1 MKMFKNLTILGLIS
15 FTLIGCPLPDQ
26 DFSEIDY
33 TIFNQ
38 TDKNLKVL
46 GFIKDAPEYPLD
58 PINIE
63 PQSFYKVTRI
73 TGLDSDITKSF
84 YSARGVDSVRVI
96 FNNEKV
102 KVYTRESVR
111 NTPDAS
117 ILDGDSDHNHFITEE
132 DYNSAID
139 CNGDCE

>member
-1 MKMFKNLTILGLIS
+1 MRKVIYVFVVI
-15 FTLIGCPLPDQ
+15 TLLMQACVDQ
-26 DFSEIDY
+26 GSDDIDY
-33 TIFNQ
+33 RIFNQ
-38 TDKNLKVL
+38 TNKNVKVL
-46 GFIKDAPEYPLD
+46 GFNKQLAPNTNGIADA
-58 PINIE
+58 INIA
-63 PQSFYKVTRI
+63 PNSIFKVTRI
-73 TGLDSDITKSF
+73 TGFDDNTGKVYYSF
-84 YSARGVDSVRVI
+84 IGVDSVRVI

-117 ILDGDSDHNHFITEE
+117 VLDGDSDHNHFITEE